1 MGLQILHLL
10 PYWLDSPW
18 ASAPCAPP
26 ARNTLLHK
34 LPRATINGV
43 KCMIFGTEVTGVL
56 FLRLGWRSLLHW
68 NAHPRSFSKS
78 HTFRNKQSASVSE
91 ELLISQLNPCV
102 SSERPVTQRKIRG
115 QRCEESDFSLDVG
128 HSSAVGNGS
137 LGKFRASF
145 ATHRLSFPRKN
156 RHSESTC
163 YLKASAGTLER
174 PTYELR
180 INADL
185 GHQG

>member
-1 MGLQILHLL
+1 MVF
-10 PYWLDSPW
+10 
-18 ASAPCAPP
+18 
-26 ARNTLLHK
+26 R
-34 LPRATINGV
+34 
-43 KCMIFGTEVTGVL
+43 TEVTQVL
-56 FLRLGWRSLLHW
+56 FLHLGWGSLPHCD
-68 NAHPRSFSKS
+68 ARPRPFSES

-137 LGKFRASF
+137 HGEFGASF
-145 ATHRLSFPRKN
+145 ATHSLSFPGKN
-156 RHSESTC
+156 RYCESTC
-163 YLKASAGTLER
+163 YLKASVETLER
-174 PTYELR
+174 PTCELR
-180 INADL
+180 INTDL

>member
-1 MGLQILHLL
+1 MVF
-10 PYWLDSPW
+10 
-18 ASAPCAPP
+18 
-26 ARNTLLHK
+26 R
-34 LPRATINGV
+34 
-43 KCMIFGTEVTGVL
+43 TEVTQVL
-56 FLRLGWRSLLHW
+56 FLHLGWGSLPHCD
-68 NAHPRSFSKS
+68 ARPRPFSES

-137 LGKFRASF
+137 HGEFGASF
-145 ATHRLSFPRKN
+145 ATHSLSFPGKN
-156 RHSESTC
+156 RYSESTC
-163 YLKASAGTLER
+163 YLKASVETLER
-174 PTYELR
+174 PTCELR
-180 INADL
+180 INTDL